1 MLIGGSILCL
11 NHETNLVFPNR
22 HFIFEKSGSHSRNK
36 DTKFY
41 DLISVSEAGG
51 PKEKVIEHA
60 TLIGGSILYLNH
72 ETDLN
77 FVIHHF
83 MFEKSGAHILL
94 TSLTR
99 FSEVDLYFG
108 RQSEP

>member
-1 MLIGGSILCL
+1 M
-11 NHETNLVFPNR
+11 
-22 HFIFEKSGSHSRNK
+22 
-36 DTKFY
+36 
-41 DLISVSEAGG
+41 ISVSEAGG

-99 FSEVDLYFG
+99 FSEVDLYLADKVNHEYG
-108 RQSEP
+108 RSTAYLQYE